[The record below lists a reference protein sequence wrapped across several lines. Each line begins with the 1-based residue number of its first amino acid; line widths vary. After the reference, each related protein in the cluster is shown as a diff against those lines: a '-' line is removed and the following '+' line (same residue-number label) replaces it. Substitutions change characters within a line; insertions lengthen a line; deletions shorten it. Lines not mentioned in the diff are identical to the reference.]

1 MAVLDMQTVLLAG
14 SLAIM
19 IAIAIRLKALFAIER
34 RLFRMESHILKLSN
48 KILEE
53 EDQIE
58 LLLRQSVAAEKKA
71 VAPATKAPARVKP
84 KRTASKT
91 KAKRRK

>member
-14 SLAIM
+14 SLAIL
-19 IAIAIRLKALFAIER
+19 IAIAISLKALFAIER

-58 LLLRQSVAAEKKA
+58 LLLRNSETAEKKA
-71 VAPATKAPARVKP
+71 VAPAAKAPAKVKA
-84 KRTASKT
+84 KKSSSKN

>member
-1 MAVLDMQTVLLAG
+1 MDTVLLAG
-14 SLAIM
+14 ALAIL
-19 IAIAIRLKALFAIER
+19 IAIAISLKALFAIER

-58 LLLRQSVAAEKKA
+58 LLLRKNAQTGPKFASQVETTSTKTSKTVAK
-71 VAPATKAPARVKP
+71 KP
-84 KRTASKT
+84 KR
-91 KAKRRK
+91 RK

>member
-14 SLAIM
+14 SLAIL
-19 IAIAIRLKALFAIER
+19 IAIAISLKALFAIER

-53 EDQIE
+53 EDEIE
-58 LLLRQSVAAEKKA
+58 LLLRPKASSEKKVVP
-71 VAPATKAPARVKP
+71 VAKPETKAR
-84 KRTASKT
+84 ASS
-91 KAKRRK
+91 KAKKKRRK